1 MKGFSALSCCAFS
14 LLILLKPSSVQSYDL
29 LTHMTVSQ
37 QAFDLS
43 ARVRSYAE
51 DVAIK
56 IESIFDP
63 DNRAEGSTAF
73 AGFKNRGTLRDWLAA
88 GAIREDDFQEHSLLA
103 RLGCPQ
109 PGNPRSEID
118 RPKHHFFDVQREGAG
133 LTLALGLPA
142 PDWALG
148 LQGRGP
154 SKTQNHFSLAD
165 ARVYQLR
172 SLTESTDAERDRNTA
187 YLLRSLGQVTHIL
200 QDMAQPQHT
209 RHDAHLGCT
218 NVIAE
223 FVSGEQSWYEAYTE
237 TRARK
242 EPYRARSEASR
253 ALVLGGQG
261 PVSLPTYRDYWVNVA
276 GSGLAEFSSR
286 NFFSAGTNLGTY
298 SGAGGGLCGGLPL
311 PVCDPL
317 AYATED
323 LDFTIPTIAGR

>member
-154 SKTQNHFSLAD
+154 SENQNHFSLTD
-165 ARVYQLR
+165 ARAYQLR
-172 SLTESTDAERDRNTA
+172 SLTENARDERNRNTA
-187 YLLRSLGQVTHIL
+187 RL
-200 QDMAQPQHT
+200 
-209 RHDAHLGCT
+209 
-218 NVIAE
+218 
-223 FVSGEQSWYEAYTE
+223 F
-237 TRARK
+237 RA
-242 EPYRARSEASR
+242 AR
-253 ALVLGGQG
+253 
-261 PVSLPTYRDYWVNVA
+261 
-276 GSGLAEFSSR
+276 
-286 NFFSAGTNLGTY
+286 
-298 SGAGGGLCGGLPL
+298 
-311 PVCDPL
+311 
-317 AYATED
+317 
-323 LDFTIPTIAGR
+323 